1 MVGISHLNCVIVV
14 CVELAA
20 AAKSLHSSKLSIFS
34 FSWIFFPFAEIVRPT
49 IVVIFDS
56 IAIIYIFFKPQ
67 IWLFGCMCVFP
78 GLFRIIIRWTQV
90 YHLNP
95 IYIII
100 IITTTAAFFCCLM
113 FVYIFLGVN
122 CREYLEFKTEIQD
135 SGIEQCSIYRQQS
148 WYRYM

>member
-20 AAKSLHSSKLSIFS
+20 AAKSLHSSKFLFLSIFIFLNNYFFF
-34 FSWIFFPFAEIVRPT
+34 FSERDEIVRPT

-56 IAIIYIFFKPQ
+56 IAIIFSILYFSSSFYHLASNLIVR
-67 IWLFGCMCVFP
+67 LYVFP
-78 GLFRIIIRWTQV
+78 GLFRIRLSTQV

-100 IITTTAAFFCCLM
+100 LVIIITTAAFF
-113 FVYIFLGVN
+113 VV
-122 CREYLEFKTEIQD
+122 
-135 SGIEQCSIYRQQS
+135 
-148 WYRYM
+148 